1 MDLSAEMRRQALRH
15 GVADAIAG
23 ITRLQIEDDVY
34 DADYWRDYRAG
45 LSKWQAAGQRPEL
58 AEDRKPQ
65 APRADQ
71 VARGSAHCDPGLAAR
86 EWRERRGLYICRGR
100 EQEAMS
106 DGEQSAAGAR
116 AASEATGL
124 LEQLRRAAESA
135 RGRGKTILA
144 EHQASVMRVLEGSWA
159 LDIDGDSGVPDTEPG
174 A

>member
-1 MDLSAEMRRQALRH
+1 MAPTTTWRPRTSPTPAGISRRADMDLSAEMRRQALRH

-71 VARGSAHCDPGLAAR
+71 VARGSAYCDPGLAAQG
-86 EWRERRGLYICRGR
+86 WRERRGPYICRGGG
-100 EQEAMS
+100 QEAVS
-106 DGEQSAAGAR
+106 GGGQSAAGAR
-116 AASEATGL
+116 PAGEATGGL
-124 LEQLRRAAESA
+124 GARR
-135 RGRGKTILA
+135 RGAG
-144 EHQASVMRVLEGSWA
+144 
-159 LDIDGDSGVPDTEPG
+159 
-174 A
+174 